1 MILFRMHHDPRPTTQ
16 AENLPKGRRMYLQ
29 VRHIGNGN
37 GKGNGNPAVCVPFMV
52 SIPCRPADV
61 AADDTRDRGG
71 GTLLGSKN
79 ILNTRGGFLN
89 RIPKSKTHTRRIAET
104 MMTKAH
110 LWCSLCKL
118 TENNH

>member
-1 MILFRMHHDPRPTTQ
+1 MTLFRMHHDPRPTTQ

-29 VRHIGNGN
+29 VRHIGNSN

-71 GTLLGSKN
+71 GTLLGSNFVFFKYKGRVFKS
-79 ILNTRGGFLN
+79 NTKKQN
-89 RIPKSKTHTRRIAET
+89 THTSYCRNDDDESPS
-104 MMTKAH
+104 MV
-110 LWCSLCKL
+110 
-118 TENNH
+118 